1 MSKAKATV
9 DRRSTSNV
17 TDNWMQEEQ
26 EERHKSTEKTHTL
39 SPEPGFHQESAPL
52 TSMPSGREPA
62 CTKTLPTITGLQR
75 QLRATEDTSAA
86 TETGSVRPES
96 STSCSGTYLSTS
108 STSEDDLSSSSSSS
122 YTEHGPS
129 SPEPRSHRDREFRLY
144 LCVSVLTYPPCVC
157 VTRFFYFPVPF
168 SQSASAVPSVSVR
181 TATHCKGPGQHE
193 TGGSAY
199 PTILATHGR
208 VSRGASEE
216 RLAVLAPR
224 LTEPVVSNTRKVQ
237 ASSTPS
243 V

>member
-157 VTRFFYFPVPF
+157 VCNPFLLFSCAFQPKRFSCTERFCQDRYPLQRAGTTRNRRF
-168 SQSASAVPSVSVR
+168 SISDYSCN
-181 TATHCKGPGQHE
+181 TWPG
-193 TGGSAY
+193 
-199 PTILATHGR
+199 
-208 VSRGASEE
+208 
-216 RLAVLAPR
+216 
-224 LTEPVVSNTRKVQ
+224 
-237 ASSTPS
+237 
-243 V
+243 